1 MSIRKLPIAL
11 AAATLAIAPLAV
23 QAAPVERAAA
33 PTAEESQL
41 RDGSL
46 LWIAAIIAVI
56 VGAILLFDDDNDPVS
71 P

>member
-11 AAATLAIAPLAV
+11 AAATLAIAPLAA

-33 PTAEESQL
+33 PTAEASQL
-41 RDGSL
+41 RGGSL